1 MAARKPLMTPEQ
13 QKNFKEAVEKKL
25 INPLPYDQYCKLT
38 PEEAEKML
46 KEVNMGTQAP
56 EKSAPAERPGANEPA
71 TKFQIKAID
80 DAVKAGIIEDP
91 GEEVRKNLTKGSAS
105 EIISE
110 IHAKR
115 PPEQATE
122 SQKKEIDRLVKEGR
136 IYPMKNET
144 YHTLS
149 KDKASELISIGHYN
163 EGQKIVVE
171 GFDPNYVA
179 RRNQP
184 KTPEQEAEL
193 KRLVAEKRLNPVPRE
208 KWANLTQE
216 EAGKLIFV
224 GQRREEE
231 NSFAPPRDHEQTKE
245 QEKTPEKPEKKTP
258 AKNKTSRSRGDDM
271 PM

>member
-1 MAARKPLMTPEQ
+1 M
-13 QKNFKEAVEKKL
+13 F
-25 INPLPYDQYCKLT
+25 
-38 PEEAEKML
+38 
-46 KEVNMGTQAP
+46 
-56 EKSAPAERPGANEPA
+56 S
-71 TKFQIKAID
+71 
-80 DAVKAGIIEDP
+80 
-91 GEEVRKNLTKGSAS
+91 
-105 EIISE
+105 
-110 IHAKR
+110 
-115 PPEQATE
+115 
-122 SQKKEIDRLVKEGR
+122 EIDRLVKEGR

-149 KDKASELISIGHYN
+149 KDKASELISIGRYN

>member
-1 MAARKPLMTPEQ
+1 MATKKPLMTPEQ
-13 QKNFKEAVEKKL
+13 QNKFKEAVEKKL
-25 INPLPYDQYCKLT
+25 ITPLPYEQYCKLT
-38 PEEAEKML
+38 PEEAEKILNGIDM
-46 KEVNMGTQAP
+46 NTQEPVKTSPPTWA
-56 EKSAPAERPGANEPA
+56 GANDPA
-71 TKFQIKAID
+71 TKYQINAID
-80 DAVKAGIIEDP
+80 EAVKAGIIEDP
-91 GEEVRKNLTKGSAS
+91 GEEFRKNLTKGAAS

-110 IHAKR
+110 FHAKR
-115 PPEQATE
+115 PPEPATE

-149 KDKASELISIGHYN
+149 KDKASELISIGRYN
-163 EGQKIVVE
+163 EEQKIEVE

-193 KRLVAEKRLNPVPRE
+193 KRLVSEKRLNPVPRE
-208 KWANLTQE
+208 KWGNLTQE

-224 GQRREEE
+224 GQRREEA
-231 NSFAPPRDHEQTKE
+231 NSFAPPREQEQNKE
-245 QEKTPEKPEKKTP
+245 QEKSVENPEKKTP
-258 AKNKTSRSRGDDM
+258 AKNKNTRSRGDDM

>member
-1 MAARKPLMTPEQ
+1 MATKKPLMTPEQ
-13 QKNFKEAVEKKL
+13 QNKFKEAVEKKL
-25 INPLPYDQYCKLT
+25 IPPLPYDQYCKLT

-46 KEVNMGTQAP
+46 EKVNTGTPEVAKN
-56 EKSAPAERPGANEPA
+56 APAERPGANDPA
-71 TKFQIKAID
+71 TKFQIRAID
-80 DAVKAGIIEDP
+80 EAVKAGIIEDP
-91 GEEVRKNLTKGSAS
+91 GEEVRTNLTKGAAS

-136 IYPMKNET
+136 IYPMKKET
-144 YHTLS
+144 YHSMS
-149 KDKASELISIGHYN
+149 KDKASELISIGRYN

-258 AKNKTSRSRGDDM
+258 AKNKTFRSRGDDM